1 MKKKKKNEEL
11 SDLMISVTLASEAY
25 NKERKKEGKTW
36 RAEGQIEIAIRFTAK
51 L

>member
-25 NKERKKEGKTW
+25 NKERKKEGKPEEQKG
-36 RAEGQIEIAIRFTAK
+36 RSK
-51 L
+51 